1 MGREINDASAKT
13 KENKGKAVSNLLV
26 SIFSIYVVLVPA
38 PLFSFRPAVLLTLII
53 RNTNEKHGRNAPK
66 YVNTQKNYFVEDY

>member
-1 MGREINDASAKT
+1 MGREINDACTKT